1 MALVVDTD
9 KSTAKRNLTLQLPL
23 ALQNLVNFI
32 QLIVCLAHYHCG
44 SLLMVLLCCFWL
56 TASIN
61 NLVILA
67 GRGELCS

>member
-23 ALQNLVNFI
+23 ALQNLVNFF
-32 QLIVCLAHYHCG
+32 QLIVCLAHYHYG
-44 SLLMVLLCCFWL
+44 SLLMLLLCCFWL

-61 NLVILA
+61 NLVILT
-67 GRGELCS
+67 GMGELCS